1 MTGRRRGEFEL
12 IADLFAPLA
21 RSYPLAFG
29 LTDDA
34 AVLAPAPGEEIVV
47 TADALIAGVH
57 FPDDER
63 ADWVAQKALRV
74 NLSDIAAMGAR
85 PHSYVLTIALPENL
99 GEAWLERF
107 VAGLAADQAAFGIVL
122 IGGDTVSTS
131 GPLALSITMFG
142 LARSGQR
149 LRRNGARPGDRVV
162 VSGTVGDAALGLKV
176 VTGAVAGAGRAFL
189 AERYRLPTP
198 RIALGQHLVG
208 RASAA
213 LDVSDGLIADL
224 GHICETSGVGARI
237 EAARVPLSEPAAA
250 LVAERPE
257 FFETVLTGGDD
268 YELLFTVPP
277 TVELEPLETAAGVGL
292 SVIGGIVH
300 GSGVVALD
308 AEGHALDLARPG
320 YSHR

>member
-57 FPDDER
+57 FPADER

-85 PHSYVLTIALPENL
+85 PHSYVLTIALPETV
-99 GEAWLERF
+99 GEPWLERF

-122 IGGDTVSTS
+122 IGGDTVATS

-149 LRRNGARPGDRVV
+149 LRRNGAKPGDRIV
-162 VSGTVGDAALGLKV
+162 VSGTIGDAALGLKV
-176 VTGAVAGAGRAFL
+176 VTGALPAAGRAFL

-198 RIALGQHLVG
+198 RIALGQRLIG
-208 RASAA
+208 LATAA

-224 GHICETSGVGARI
+224 GHICDTSGVGARV
-237 EAARVPLSEPAAA
+237 ETARVPLSGPAAA

-257 FFETVLTGGDD
+257 FLETALTGGDD
-268 YELLFTVPP
+268 YEFLFTVPP
-277 TVELEPLETAAGVGL
+277 TIALDPVASAAGVAL
-292 SVIGGIVH
+292 TVIGGIVP
-300 GSGVVALD
+300 GGGVVALD
-308 AEGHALDLARPG
+308 AGGGALDLERPG
-320 YSHR
+320 YTHR